1 MIIPFIPASNIF
13 FYVGFVVAERIMY
26 TPSIGFCLLI
36 GTLIHYTTKKNW
48 INGKWIGIFMMVII
62 LLFGYKTVKRNEA
75 WLNSNN
81 LWEAEYFTHPTN
93 IRAITNLA
101 IVRRTQGRYEDA
113 IRLHK
118 EALTIYKN
126 CELYTELALTQELA
140 GFIDDAYK
148 NYHFIL
154 KNYGLCGNMAL
165 NFGNMLLRNKRFS
178 DAAKMLSE
186 ATKTHAYN
194 PEVFHN
200 LAVSQLELGEL
211 NEAIK
216 SFKKA
221 IQLNPAGVPSYH
233 GLVIALKSKGDLR
246 EALYWAEQ
254 CYQLDKSFRNIGNLL
269 NEIKFLL
276 SKNKK

>member
-1 MIIPFIPASNIF
+1 MNNIGNLDFDFFVSPVIWSKSKLTRILTFSYYHFQHFYLLLVPINLSADYSFNSIPNIENIKDFRNIYTLSFYMIIFIIGITSLVILYFYKKKIGQLLLLSLSFMIIPFIPASNIF

-36 GTLIHYTTKKNW
+36 GTLIHYITKKNW

-62 LLFGYKTVKRNEA
+62 LLFGYKTIKRNEA

-165 NFGNMLLRNKRFS
+165 NFGNMLLR
-178 DAAKMLSE
+178 
-186 ATKTHAYN
+186 
-194 PEVFHN
+194 
-200 LAVSQLELGEL
+200 
-211 NEAIK
+211 
-216 SFKKA
+216 
-221 IQLNPAGVPSYH
+221 
-233 GLVIALKSKGDLR
+233 
-246 EALYWAEQ
+246 
-254 CYQLDKSFRNIGNLL
+254 
-269 NEIKFLL
+269 
-276 SKNKK
+276 